1 MSTRKSKSAMTT
13 ERTQL
18 LRDDSSS
25 TTYTGQNDSGSQ
37 EANQTV
43 LLPIDTTYSDELRYI
58 IKNSLPVLV
67 TFVFQY
73 LIQTMIPIYFASK
86 LGSKHLSAASL
97 SITTLYVSGPV
108 IFNGFSTSLDT
119 LCSTAYG
126 AGHYKKVG
134 LYCQRCIT
142 ILLIVSIPL
151 SIFWANSRI
160 LLKHFADDE
169 ELLELCVSYLQIV
182 PIGAPAIVIFECGK
196 RFLQS
201 QNKFSAPTRV
211 IVFAVP
217 LTLLLNTI
225 FLDKLDIFGPVAA
238 FVITYWCM
246 ALSLGVYIFKIDGYQ
261 CWDFDTE
268 LVDLFT
274 GWSQFFQLGIPGVLM
289 ILSEAL
295 AFQILTLLSTKFGET
310 QLAAQSVVST
320 LASLAFQIP
329 FSIGICSSTRIA
341 NIIGARS
348 ENYKIT
354 IRVVLGLACF
364 LSFFNFA
371 WMLLFRYPL
380 ARLFSDD
387 SDLVDTI
394 CYLFTVVGFNQ
405 FLDCINIICAA
416 VLRGQGRQKIG
427 SGLSL
432 ISYYIIATPC
442 EFYMGFHMG
451 LEVFGLWLG
460 LAVGVTFLSVA
471 ELICVLYSDW
481 EGIIEKS
488 KLMI

>member
-1 MSTRKSKSAMTT
+1 
-13 ERTQL
+13 
-18 LRDDSSS
+18 
-25 TTYTGQNDSGSQ
+25 
-37 EANQTV
+37 
-43 LLPIDTTYSDELRYI
+43 
-58 IKNSLPVLV
+58 
-67 TFVFQY
+67 
-73 LIQTMIPIYFASK
+73 
-86 LGSKHLSAASL
+86 
-97 SITTLYVSGPV
+97 
-108 IFNGFSTSLDT
+108 
-119 LCSTAYG
+119 
-126 AGHYKKVG
+126 
-134 LYCQRCIT
+134 
-142 ILLIVSIPL
+142 
-151 SIFWANSRI
+151 
-160 LLKHFADDE
+160 
-169 ELLELCVSYLQIV
+169 
-182 PIGAPAIVIFECGK
+182 
-196 RFLQS
+196 
-201 QNKFSAPTRV
+201 
-211 IVFAVP
+211 
-217 LTLLLNTI
+217 
-225 FLDKLDIFGPVAA
+225 
-238 FVITYWCM
+238 M
-246 ALSLGVYIFKIDGYQ
+246 ALSLGVYIFKVDGYQ
-261 CWDFDTE
+261 CWDFDTD
-268 LVDLFT
+268 LPDLFT
-274 GWSQFFQLGIPGVLM
+274 RWSQFFQLGIPGVLM

-295 AFQILTLLSTKFGET
+295 AFQILTLLSTRFGET

-364 LSFFNFA
+364 LSFFNFT

-387 SDLVDTI
+387 TELVNTI

-432 ISYYIIATPC
+432 ISYYVIATPC

-471 ELICVLYSDW
+471 ELICVIYSDW

-488 KLMI
+488 KSMI